1 MELFT
6 AVTIAIMTQRSF
18 PATEPG
24 PSEDNRACRAAAL
37 HGHRNQTLPLRR
49 VPMSIS
55 SRWWL
60 ALAAMA
66 VASPAAAQGTGD
78 WTTYGGNDWNQRYS
92 PLKTITTA
100 NVARMVPRGVFQTGI
115 ARLGSFEN
123 TPLVSNGVMY
133 VTTPY
138 NTAIAYDLNTHKEL
152 WRYEH
157 KLGTTIYCCGPNNR
171 GFAIHGGAHLYMGT
185 LDAHLVAFDAKTGK
199 VLWDKE
205 VADPSFGYSIT
216 HAPLVIGDNVIV
228 GVSGGEYG
236 IRGHVTAYNA
246 MTGDQVWRWYSI
258 PAPKGDATFDDKA
271 PNGWWGTWAPKAE
284 DNDLHR
290 DIAKE
295 KGDSAKFAD
304 AWKTG
309 GGGVWTTP
317 AYDKELNTIFV
328 SVGNPSPD
336 LDGSVRPGDNLY
348 TDAIVAIDATSGKT
362 KWYYQTVPHDVWD
375 LDATSPP
382 VVTTLNGK
390 KVVVHAGKTAWV
402 YVLDAATGK
411 LVRKTENFTP
421 QENMFALPSE
431 KGTRML
437 PGANGGSEWSPI
449 AIDPSLG
456 YAFVSGLHQPMNYIT
471 HNAPLDK
478 GKLWLGSAFVAIPGE
493 EQYGLYS
500 AVNLKTGKIAWQNK
514 VPQPMMGGALATAG
528 GLTFTGEGNGNFN
541 AFNSR
546 TGKLLWQFNGG
557 AGCNSAPM
565 TFMNKGEQFIAV
577 ACGGN
582 FQISYP
588 LGNSVFIFGLPARNP
603 VAGANIGP
611 ETPNKGREPMMKK
624 KTGADTT
631 GAKK

>member
-1 MELFT
+1 M
-6 AVTIAIMTQRSF
+6 R
-18 PATEPG
+18 
-24 PSEDNRACRAAAL
+24 
-37 HGHRNQTLPLRR
+37 
-49 VPMSIS
+49 IS
-55 SRWWL
+55 SRWWVAPVL
-60 ALAAMA
+60 LA
-66 VASPAAAQGTGD
+66 VASPVSAQRSGD

-92 PLKTITTA
+92 TLKSITTA
-100 NVARMVPRGVFQTGI
+100 NVSQLVVRKMFQTGI
-115 ARLGSFEN
+115 AKLGSFEN
-123 TPLVSNGVMY
+123 TPIVSNGIMY

-138 NTAIAYDLNTHKEL
+138 NTAMAYDLNTNKEL

-171 GFAIHGGAHLYMGT
+171 GVGLHGPHVYMGT
-185 LDAHLVAFDAKTGK
+185 LDARLVALDGKTGK
-199 VLWDKE
+199 VVWDKE
-205 VADPSFGYSIT
+205 VADPEFGYSIT
-216 HAPLVIGDNVIV
+216 HAPLIIGDNVIV

-246 MTGDQVWRWYSI
+246 VSGDQVWRWYSI
-258 PAPKGDATFDDKA
+258 PAPQGHPTYDEKA

-284 DNDLHR
+284 DHSLNR

-295 KGDSAKFAD
+295 KADSAKYAD
-304 AWKTG
+304 AWERG

-317 AYDKELNTIFV
+317 AYDKELNSIFV

-348 TDAIVAIDATSGKT
+348 TDAIVAIDASNGKT

-382 VVTTLNGK
+382 VVMGNLGGK

-402 YVLDAATGK
+402 YVLDAATGT
-411 LVRKTENFTP
+411 LIRKTDNFTP
-421 QENMFALPSE
+421 QENMFALPTE

-437 PGANGGSEWSPI
+437 PGANGGAEWSPI
-449 AIDPSLG
+449 AIDPNLG
-456 YAFVSGLHQPMNYIT
+456 YAFVAGLHQPMNYIT
-471 HNAPLDK
+471 HSAPWEK

-541 AFNSR
+541 AYSSKS
-546 TGKLLWQFNGG
+546 GKLLWQFNAG

-565 TFMNKGEQFIAV
+565 TFTHGGEQFVAV

-588 LGNSVFIFGLPARNP
+588 LGDALLVFGLPKR
-603 VAGANIGP
+603 AG
-611 ETPNKGREPMMKK
+611 RR
-624 KTGADTT
+624 
-631 GAKK
+631 

>member
-1 MELFT
+1 
-6 AVTIAIMTQRSF
+6 
-18 PATEPG
+18 
-24 PSEDNRACRAAAL
+24 
-37 HGHRNQTLPLRR
+37 
-49 VPMSIS
+49 MSIS
-55 SRWWL
+55 SRWWVAPIL
-60 ALAAMA
+60 LA
-66 VASPAAAQGTGD
+66 VAGPLAAQGRGD

-92 PLKTITTA
+92 TLKSINTS
-100 NVARMVPRGVFQTGI
+100 NVSQLVVRKLFQTGI

-123 TPLVSNGVMY
+123 TPIVTNGVMY

-138 NTAIAYDLNTHKEL
+138 NTAMAYDLNTNKEL

-171 GFAIHGGAHLYMGT
+171 GVGLHGPHVYMGT
-185 LDAHLVAFDAKTGK
+185 LDAHLIALDAKTGK
-199 VLWDKE
+199 VVWDKE
-205 VADPSFGYSIT
+205 VADPAFGYSIT
-216 HAPLVIGDNVIV
+216 HAPLIVGDNVIV

-246 MTGDQVWRWYSI
+246 VSGDQVWRWYSI
-258 PAPKGDATFDDKA
+258 PAPRGHPTYDEKA
-271 PNGWWGTWAPKAE
+271 PNGWWGTWDPTAE
-284 DNDLHR
+284 EHSLNR

-295 KGDSAKFAD
+295 KADSAKYAD
-304 AWKTG
+304 AWERG

-317 AYDKELNTIFV
+317 AYDRELNSIFV

-348 TDAIVAIDATSGKT
+348 TDAIVAIDASNGKT

-382 VVTTLNGK
+382 VVTNLGGR

-402 YVLDAATGK
+402 YVLDAESGK
-411 LVRKTENFTP
+411 LIRKTENFTP
-421 QENMFALPSE
+421 QENMFALPTE

-437 PGANGGSEWSPI
+437 PGANGGAEWSPI
-449 AIDPSLG
+449 AIDPNLG
-456 YAFVSGLHQPMNYIT
+456 YAFVAGLHQPMNYIT
-471 HNAPLDK
+471 HSAPWEK

-500 AVNLKTGKIAWQNK
+500 AVNLNTGKIAWQNK

-541 AFNSR
+541 AYSSKS
-546 TGKLLWQFNGG
+546 GKLLWQFNAG

-565 TFMNKGEQFIAV
+565 TFTHGGEQFVAV

-588 LGNSVFIFGLPARNP
+588 LGDALVVFGLPKR
-603 VAGANIGP
+603 AG
-611 ETPNKGREPMMKK
+611 RR
-624 KTGADTT
+624 
-631 GAKK
+631 